1 MDLLNRGDFL
11 EDVVIMTRIAIA
23 GVANIARLVTTVG
36 NTRIGVYRGT
46 EYTSEYSCYLMEI
59 QLNTPYVRVYVS
71 TRLGINVISLSV
83 SKSTALSVDKHKYR
97 WLFSHIYM
105 RAITYIT

>member
-1 MDLLNRGDFL
+1 
-11 EDVVIMTRIAIA
+11 
-23 GVANIARLVTTVG
+23 
-36 NTRIGVYRGT
+36 
-46 EYTSEYSCYLMEI
+46 MEI

-105 RAITYIT
+105 RAITLVYDPDLHSFFWLCLGFRMDTAGVII